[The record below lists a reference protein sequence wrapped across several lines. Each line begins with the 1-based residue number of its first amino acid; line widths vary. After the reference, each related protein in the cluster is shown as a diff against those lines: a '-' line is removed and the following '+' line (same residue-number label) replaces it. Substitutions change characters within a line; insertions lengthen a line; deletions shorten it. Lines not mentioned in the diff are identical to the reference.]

1 MRQEDFDQCY
11 KLANDLYTKE
21 KAKGKMPVLLQVA
34 GFKGDPEVA
43 DARWKTIPPKYW
55 HHYVVVID
63 NVVYD
68 PTAGQFGQTKTE
80 YAVGE
85 LGKNWN
91 MVLPIIGDSYDEEEY
106 IK

>member
-1 MRQEDFDQCY
+1 MRQEEFDQCY

-55 HHYVVVID
+55 HHYVVVLD

-80 YAVGE
+80 YSVGE
-85 LGKNWN
+85 LGRTWD
-91 MVLPIIGDSYDEEEY
+91 MVY
-106 IK
+106 KVK

>member
-55 HHYVVVID
+55 HHYVVVLD

-68 PTAGQFGQTKTE
+68 PTAGQFGQNKTE

-85 LGKNWN
+85 LGRTWD
-91 MVLPIIGDSYDEEEY
+91 MVY
-106 IK
+106 KVK

>member
-55 HHYVVVID
+55 HHYVVVLD

-68 PTAGQFGQTKTE
+68 PTAGQFGQNKTE

-85 LGKNWN
+85 LGKTWD
-91 MVLPIIGDSYDEEEY
+91 MVY
-106 IK
+106 KVK

>member
-11 KLANDLYTKE
+11 KLANDLYTQTKGQ
-21 KAKGKMPVLLQVA
+21 GKMPVLLQVA

-43 DARWKTIPPKYW
+43 DARWKTIPPKFW
-55 HHYVVVID
+55 HHYVVVLD

-68 PTAGQFGQTKTE
+68 PTAGQFGQNKTE

-85 LGKNWN
+85 LGRTWD
-91 MVLPIIGDSYDEEEY
+91 MVY
-106 IK
+106 KVK